1 MHIRQADFSENL
13 CTWPYGGMLFLF
25 EHFVAAENE
34 MKGVRYLA
42 HRCVI

>member
-1 MHIRQADFSENL
+1 MQMVYQAG
-13 CTWPYGGMLFLF
+13 PYGGMLFLF

-34 MKGVRYLA
+34 MKGVKYLA